1 MVTGVHDCTTN
12 QHSVRLESLIGGLHI
27 CDLIGQFSGSH
38 TRDLISQFTHTH
50 THTHILP
57 TLTPT
62 QTILLQNM
70 YQNPNNQT
78 QNPGV
83 QPGEITEYY

>member
-38 TRDLISQFTHTH
+38 TRDLIGQFSGSHTH
-50 THTHILP
+50 DLIG
-57 TLTPT
+57 
-62 QTILLQNM
+62 
-70 YQNPNNQT
+70 
-78 QNPGV
+78 GV
-83 QPGEITEYY
+83 DRNVSSTVRGFS